1 MCNLLLWAYLKP
13 STNALRSGDYTVD
26 HTTMLTNVLKL
37 HFGWH
42 LARVKCLSCLIIALF
57 KVKTV
62 NFVELATAFSGSA
75 KVASHY
81 RRIQRFFKEVNL
93 QPEPV
98 ARWVTSLLPY
108 DRFILSIDRTN
119 WMLGCFAI
127 NFLVLSA
134 VHQGTAFP
142 LFWIL
147 LPKKGNSNTKERIQL
162 INQFLDILG
171 HHKINYL
178 TGDRE
183 FIGQEWFDYLVK
195 NQIQFRLR
203 IKKNMMISRSN
214 GRLSPAENFFRSL
227 PLSTECQLVGRRFV
241 CGHLLWVTGMRLLS
255 GDYLI
260 VVACDD
266 SAQVMNDYA
275 KRWKIE
281 VLFESLKS
289 RGFNFEDVNL
299 KDKESLKRLLAIL
312 TIAFCWAYHIGAW
325 LNEIKPIRIKKHQ
338 RPAKSVF
345 RYGFDWIRHLLFNPE
360 NKQFELQQVFMLLQN
375 TITGAKAYTYQT
387 YPMF

>member
-1 MCNLLLWAYLKP
+1 M
-13 STNALRSGDYTVD
+13 D
-26 HTTMLTNVLKL
+26 HPTMLTRMLNL

-75 KVASHY
+75 KVDSHY
-81 RRIQRFFKEVNL
+81 RRIQRFFKEVNI
-93 QPEPV
+93 EPATV
-98 ARWVTSLLPY
+98 ARLVASLLPY
-108 DRFILSIDRTN
+108 DQFILSIDRTT

-127 NFLVLSA
+127 NFLVLSV

-147 LPKKGNSNTKERIQL
+147 LPKKGNSNTKERMQL
-162 INQFLDILG
+162 INQFLDVFG
-171 HHKINYL
+171 SHKIKYL

-183 FIGQEWFDYLVK
+183 FIGKQWFDYLMK
-195 NQIQFRLR
+195 HQIQVRLR

-214 GRLSPAENFFRSL
+214 GQLSPAENFFRSL
-227 PLSTECQLVGRRFV
+227 PLSTECQLVDCRLV
-241 CGHLLWVTGMRLLS
+241 CGHLLWVTGMRLPS

-260 VVACDD
+260 VVAHDD
-266 SAQVMNDYA
+266 SSQVLQDYA

-289 RGFNFEDVNL
+289 RGFNFEDANL
-299 KDKESLKRLLAIL
+299 KDAECLKLLFAVI
-312 TIAFCWAYHIGAW
+312 TITFCWAYHVGAW
-325 LNEIKPIRIKKHQ
+325 LHDQTPIRIKTHQ

-345 RYGFDWIRHLLFNPE
+345 RYGFDWIRNALFNPQD
-360 NKQFELQQVFMLLQN
+360 KQAELHKGLLLLWN
-375 TITGAKAYTYQT
+375 ALMGPKHHIYQI
-387 YPMF
+387 YPLS

>member
-1 MCNLLLWAYLKP
+1 MTSHDGCSKHP
-13 STNALRSGDYTVD
+13 KNALRSGDYTVD
-26 HTTMLTNVLKL
+26 HTIMLTQVLKL

-42 LARVKCLSCLIIALF
+42 LARIKCLCCLIIALF

-75 KVASHY
+75 KVDSPY
-81 RRIQRFFKEVNL
+81 RRIQRFFKEVDL
-93 QPEPV
+93 QQDTV
-98 ARWVTSLLPY
+98 ARFVVSWLP
-108 DRFILSIDRTN
+108 DDQFMLSIDRTT
-119 WMLGCFAI
+119 WMLGCVAI
-127 NFLVLSA
+127 NFLVLSV

-147 LPKKGNSNTKERIQL
+147 LPKKGNSNTKERIEL
-162 INQFLDILG
+162 IDQFLGVFGNHQIQ
-171 HHKINYL
+171 YL

-183 FIGQEWFDYLVK
+183 FIGKQWFDYLMTH
-195 NQIQFRLR
+195 QIQFRLR

-214 GRLSPAENFFRSL
+214 GQLSPGENFFRSL
-227 PLSTECQLVGRRFV
+227 PLSTQCQLVDRRLV
-241 CGHLLWVTGMRLLS
+241 CGHLLWVTGMRLPS

-260 VVACDD
+260 VVAHDD
-266 SAQVMNDYA
+266 SSQVLQDYA

-299 KDKESLKRLLAIL
+299 KDQDGLKRLLAVL
-312 TIAFCWAYHIGAW
+312 TLAFCWAYHVGAW
-325 LNEIKPIRIKKHQ
+325 LNEIKPIRIKKPQ

-345 RYGFDWIRHLLFNPE
+345 RYGFDWIRHLLFNPKD
-360 NKQFELQQVFMLLQN
+360 KQHEYPQLLILLQN
-375 TITGAKAYTYQT
+375 AFTGEKSHIYQP

>member
-1 MCNLLLWAYLKP
+1 
-13 STNALRSGDYTVD
+13 
-26 HTTMLTNVLKL
+26 MLTQVLKL

-42 LARVKCLSCLIIALF
+42 LARLKCLSCLIIALF

-75 KVASHY
+75 KVDSPY
-81 RRIQRFFKEVNL
+81 RRIQRFFKEVDL
-93 QPEPV
+93 QQDTV
-98 ARWVTSLLPY
+98 ARFVVSWLP
-108 DRFILSIDRTN
+108 DDQFILSLDRTT
-119 WMLGCFAI
+119 WMLACFAI
-127 NFLVLSA
+127 NFLVLSV

-147 LPKKGNSNTKERIQL
+147 LPQKGNSNTKERIQL
-162 INQFLDILG
+162 IDQFLGVFGNHQIQ
-171 HHKINYL
+171 YL

-183 FIGQEWFDYLVK
+183 FIGKQGFDYLMTP
-195 NQIQFRLR
+195 QIQFRLR

-214 GRLSPAENFFRSL
+214 GQLSPAENFFRSL
-227 PLSTECQLVGRRFV
+227 PLSTQCQLVDRRLV
-241 CGHLLWVTGMRLLS
+241 CGHLLWVTGMRLPS

-260 VVACDD
+260 VVAHDD
-266 SAQVMNDYA
+266 SSQVLQDDA

-299 KDKESLKRLLAIL
+299 KDQDGLKRLLAVITL
-312 TIAFCWAYHIGAW
+312 AFCWAYHVGAW

-345 RYGFDWIRHLLFNPE
+345 RYGFDWIRHLLFNPKD
-360 NKQFELQQVFMLLQN
+360 KQHEYQQLLILLQN
-375 TITGAKAYTYQT
+375 AFTGAKSHIYQ
-387 YPMF
+387 P